1 MLHVTDV
8 TALIVH
14 VFVKHHFHKNLEFN
28 TYASFLADLYFINM
42 LLFFVPRDSSVA
54 VKCLEIIVIH
64 MPNFACT
71 REPCY

>member
-1 MLHVTDV
+1 MLRV

-14 VFVKHHFHKNLEFN
+14 AFSKHHFLKNLEFN
-28 TYASFLADLYFINM
+28 TDALFLAELLFINM

-64 MPNFACT
+64 MPI
-71 REPCY
+71 